1 MIIEPSPSEPLSQI
15 VIFTSSSVPIPVSD
29 PSVVNIAKNHL
40 PLEPKNGQI
49 LFASLEPESRTDLA
63 SAFSIDSYETP
74 EIRLPSGSWKSL
86 NNLDFGEDAL
96 RSIEIEN
103 AGGRS
108 ALSEMLSIEY
118 FSKKHGATDFLF
130 EMEVEYWISYKMVD
144 FVCSIPSASSAS
156 SLPTSDE
163 HPNEKERVGVSVTR
177 AMAYPSP
184 DLFTLEMA
192 KTLLNKKMSG
202 LVIARNAVIKKH
214 RFFTSYL
221 HVWCQTRKIADLV
234 AEAYFLLPES
244 EKSSMRVV
252 LTVYENPEIYHLD
265 FGADRI
271 FPKRS

>member
-86 NNLDFGEDAL
+86 NNLNFGEDAL

-144 FVCSIPSASSAS
+144 FVCS
-156 SLPTSDE
+156 LPTRTG
-163 HPNEKERVGVSVTR
+163 EKERVGVSVTR

>member
-1 MIIEPSPSEPLSQI
+1 MIIEPPISEILPKSP
-15 VIFTSSSVPIPVSD
+15 IFTSSSVPVRD

-49 LFASLEPESRTDLA
+49 LFAPLGPESRPGRG
-63 SAFSIDSYETP
+63 SSFSIDSYETP

-86 NNLDFGEDAL
+86 NNLNFGEDAL

-144 FVCSIPSASSAS
+144 FVCS
-156 SLPTSDE
+156 LPVHLGRS
-163 HPNEKERVGVSVTR
+163 NEKERVGVSVTR

-271 FPKRS
+271 FPKRA